1 MTCFIKCPLPNQGWL
16 MSLSCILPVDLQDC
30 QLPNLQRTLSWTW
43 RISAWE
49 IFLLMLIGVRLDN
62 QLRAMQIE
70 SLDTT
75 LLPSSSYE
83 LLTCSLYWMK
93 CLQLEPLSPMR
104 MICSE
109 QSDKFPA
116 NLRVLYWNDPVHYI
130 RLQYIT
136 LHLKAK
142 LPCWTLVSF
151 ITAAHPG
158 SLIPASQMYGFYICI
173 ASYHQPTA
181 WAGQLQPTSHLPT
194 QADHGQALL
203 SISPTTSFL
212 LRHIR
217 CPNPTL
223 SCDEIVVLSITGHQ
237 WPVPCPTSLSSS
249 PALSSPSVLN
259 TLSGLTSINLAALHK
274 YFQRNTAACR

>member
-104 MICSE
+104 MICSA

-130 RLQYIT
+130 GLQYIT

-194 QADHGQALL
+194 QADQPGPPVNQPDNKLPPATYKVSKSHIILWWDCRAINHWT
-203 SISPTTSFL
+203 SVTSPESHA
-212 LRHIR
+212 RHHYH
-217 CPNPTL
+217 P
-223 SCDEIVVLSITGHQ
+223 HQ
-237 WPVPCPTSLSSS
+237 PCHPPQYSTHCLDS
-249 PALSSPSVLN
+249 PP
-259 TLSGLTSINLAALHK
+259 
-274 YFQRNTAACR
+274 